1 MKLHMYTD
9 PNSDHPMAKYRYK
22 TVNGH
27 HSISTTPTIHSS
39 SVANS
44 VATTSVVALATEV
57 TIVDSRKQSGMC
69 SQLWGARIYTMKKIK
84 LGIFTSM
91 GIKFN
96 LYNVCS
102 IRVILN
108 FRRGDFG

>member
-1 MKLHMYTD
+1 MIEVFQTQNSNGILNHNIHCSKKISSLVKFSFEGNHEEEMKLHMYTD

-57 TIVDSRKQSGMC
+57 TIADRRKQSGMC
-69 SQLWGARIYTMKKIK
+69 SQL
-84 LGIFTSM
+84 
-91 GIKFN
+91 
-96 LYNVCS
+96 
-102 IRVILN
+102 
-108 FRRGDFG
+108 

>member
-39 SVANS
+39 SVA
-44 VATTSVVALATEV
+44 TTSVVALATEV
-57 TIVDSRKQSGMC
+57 TIVDPRKQSGMC
-69 SQLWGARIYTMKKIK
+69 SQLWGARIYMMKKI
-84 LGIFTSM
+84 
-91 GIKFN
+91 
-96 LYNVCS
+96 
-102 IRVILN
+102 
-108 FRRGDFG
+108 